1 MKPILI
7 TVAYAPTDLPTGV
20 TSGALRVS
28 LTKADGS
35 PAVDASG
42 AAIAPITG
50 ADETEFSFAGV
61 PSGSY
66 IATVQRLDSNGAVLG
81 AAAVSTATEIVQPS
95 FSAPV
100 SVTVHLG

>member
-7 TVAYAPTDLPTGV
+7 TVAYAPTDLPVGV
-20 TSGALRVS
+20 TSGALRVT

-35 PAVDASG
+35 VAVDAVG
-42 AAIAPITG
+42 ATIAPVTG
-50 ADETEFSFAGV
+50 QDETDFSFAGV

-66 IATVQRLDSNGAVLG
+66 IATAQRLDSNGAALG
-81 AAAVSTATEIVQPS
+81 AAAVSAVTEIVQPS

-100 SVTVHLG
+100 SVTVKLG